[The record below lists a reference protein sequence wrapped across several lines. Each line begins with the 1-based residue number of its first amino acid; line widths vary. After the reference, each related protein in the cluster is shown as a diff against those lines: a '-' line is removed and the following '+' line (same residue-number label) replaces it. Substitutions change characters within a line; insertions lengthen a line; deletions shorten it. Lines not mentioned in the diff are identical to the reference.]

1 MNEKAPEELSF
12 PINWD
17 KLNDDAGD
25 DIGDDVG
32 DDTGDDTG
40 DDLRTEIA
48 AEIPRDPA
56 SEPEDE
62 AKDWY
67 ERAPEPKAPADPPTL
82 NLVAAAWA
90 DLVALLAFVVA
101 ELIAVV
107 VAGYDIKLPA
117 LPWVVTLALAWW
129 CAAALV
135 LVVVRRGTPGMLMA
149 GVAFRSQVPSSRLAP
164 AVLVALLLV
173 CLLGLPA
180 LLGAQR
186 SLLRLA
192 TGSPLACLGGI

>member
-1 MNEKAPEELSF
+1 MSEQSPEELSF

-17 KLNDDAGD
+17 RLSDDADEDLPRDTAGDVSSEIGAELGDDADAGD
-25 DIGDDVG
+25 
-32 DDTGDDTG
+32 
-40 DDLRTEIA
+40 
-48 AEIPRDPA
+48 
-56 SEPEDE
+56 E
-62 AKDWY
+62 ALVRRH
-67 ERAPEPKAPADPPTL
+67 EQAPVAGAPAGPPTL

-107 VAGYDIKLPA
+107 VADYEIKLAA
-117 LPWVVTLALAWW
+117 LPWVVALALAWW
-129 CAAALV
+129 CAASLV

-149 GVAFRSQVPSSRLAP
+149 GVVFKAQVSPSRFA
-164 AVLVALLLV
+164 AIILVALVLV

-186 SLLRLA
+186 SPLSFA
-192 TGSPLACLGGI
+192 AGSPLACIGGLDQE

>member
-1 MNEKAPEELSF
+1 MSEQSPEELSF

-17 KLNDDAGD
+17 RLSNDAGD
-25 DIGDDVG
+25 EARDATDDIGSEIGAGLG
-32 DDTGDDTG
+32 DDTGEEA
-40 DDLRTEIA
+40 LERHQEA
-48 AEIPRDPA
+48 PRA
-56 SEPEDE
+56 G
-62 AKDWY
+62 
-67 ERAPEPKAPADPPTL
+67 APAGPPTL

-107 VAGYDIKLPA
+107 IAGYDIKLAA
-117 LPWVVTLALAWW
+117 LPWIVALALAWW

-149 GVAFRSQVPSSRLAP
+149 GVVFKAQVSPSRLA
-164 AVLVALLLV
+164 AIILVALVLV

-180 LLGAQR
+180 LLGARR
-186 SLLRLA
+186 SLLRIA
-192 TGSPLACLGGI
+192 ASSPLAGIGGLD

>member
-1 MNEKAPEELSF
+1 MNEKAPEELRF

-17 KLNDDAGD
+17 QLNDDAD
-25 DIGDDVG
+25 
-32 DDTGDDTG
+32 
-40 DDLRTEIA
+40 DDLREEIA
-48 AEIPRDPA
+48 AEIPRDPDVA
-56 SEPEDE
+56 EPDDE
-62 AKDWY
+62 ATDWY
-67 ERAPEPKAPADPPTL
+67 ERAPEPRIPADPPTL

-101 ELIAVV
+101 VLIAVV

-149 GVAFRSQVPSSRLAP
+149 GVVFKSRVPSTRLAP
-164 AVLVALLLV
+164 AVLVGLLLV

-186 SLLRLA
+186 SLLCLS
-192 TGSPLACLGGI
+192 TGSPLACLGGPEQS